1 MLILQL
7 GLPSLEIVNAVSPS
21 RKPKNATISSR
32 IIICCFEFV
41 DVSEQGEAA
50 LNSWMR

>member
-21 RKPKNATISSR
+21 RKNNTTISSR
-32 IIICCFEFV
+32 SIICCFEFV
-41 DVSEQGEAA
+41 DVSEQGVVA
-50 LNSWMR
+50 LNSWMK